1 MIEQWKATLNK
12 KLKIMDF
19 MDVSKVFDSLN
30 HSLMLVK
37 SNVCGFDNNELYS
50 KLFNKRISK
59 M

>member
-12 KLKIMDF
+12 KLKIIDF
-19 MDVSKVFDSLN
+19 MDVSKVFDSLH

-37 SNVCGFDNNELYS
+37 SNVYGSDNTELYS
-50 KLFNKRISK
+50 KLFNKQISK

>member
-19 MDVSKVFDSLN
+19 MDASKVFDSLH

-37 SNVCGFDNNELYS
+37 SNVRGFDNNELYS